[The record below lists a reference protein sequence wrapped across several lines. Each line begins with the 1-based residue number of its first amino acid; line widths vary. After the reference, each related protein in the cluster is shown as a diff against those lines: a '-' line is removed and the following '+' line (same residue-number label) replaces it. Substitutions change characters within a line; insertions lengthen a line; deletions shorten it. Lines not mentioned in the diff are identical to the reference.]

1 MPRDIYHMDS
11 IVLFAV
17 LAYFDMKSTVLIH
30 KEKAKESGQ
39 RFISSFRAEGPSFE
53 FQNAEFLGFLH
64 HSPGLCK

>member
-1 MPRDIYHMDS
+1 MDS

-17 LAYFDMKSTVLIH
+17 LAYFDLKSTEIH
-30 KEKAKESGQ
+30 EEKAKESGL

-64 HSPGLCK
+64 QLACASGRS